1 MGSNLHLNLHL
12 NFVQGY
18 KVERFNKQGRMIMA
32 KANQILKEVFGY
44 DSFRPLQGEIINNIL
59 NKKDTLVI
67 MPTGGGKSICY
78 QIPAL
83 IFTGLTIVIS
93 PLISL
98 MKDQVEQLRQLGVK
112 TALLNSSLPYEEY
125 NYNFNNVKDNKVKL
139 LYIAPESLQ
148 KDEIYNLLKS
158 VRIDCITVDE
168 AHCISEWGHDFRKD
182 YRLLGKFRENF
193 QEAVCTGLTATA
205 TPRVQDDICKNLNMI
220 NPQKFIASFNRENLF
235 LEVIPKIDSFQQT
248 VDFLKAHT
256 DQSGIIYCFSRK
268 QVDELSEDLSALG
281 FSTKPYHAGLTDEE
295 RNTNQDLFI
304 KDEVQIIVATIAFGM
319 GINKSNVR
327 FVLHHDLPKN
337 LESYY
342 QEIGRSGRDG
352 LRSDC
357 LLLFS
362 YSDISKINYFIDQKE
377 NEVER
382 NAAKLH
388 LNAMV
393 KYAESEYC
401 RRQRLISYFGEAY
414 RENYCGMCD
423 NCLADEK
430 DKTDITI
437 PAQKFLSAVKRTG
450 EIFGMNY
457 IIDVLLG
464 SSSERILSN
473 GHQNLSVYGIGKE
486 FTKKQWQ
493 VFSRQF
499 SKKDLL
505 TRDLEYGS
513 LKLLPK
519 AYDVLFNNEKVFGII
534 KEGNTK
540 SIKLRQAEQKYDTE
554 LFELLRKKR
563 KEIAEERDVP
573 PYIIFSDK
581 TLIQMASDYPQN
593 EKELLGISGVGI
605 NKLESYGAVFL
616 SVIRRYCQKKNIS
629 TVGNAGYLIRSRKQK
644 SKTGSTELRHA
655 AVSKSFNNGSSI
667 EELSDEY
674 NVKPQTI
681 ITHIERYAREG
692 NKIRIEGLKRRLN
705 TPLPLQQKV
714 LNSFKEEGITTLSNI
729 HEKFNGEISYED
741 LRILR
746 IIFITEQQS

>member
-1 MGSNLHLNLHL
+1 MS
-12 NFVQGY
+12 
-18 KVERFNKQGRMIMA
+18 
-32 KANQILKEVFGY
+32 KANQILKEIFGY
-44 DSFRPLQGEIINNIL
+44 DSFRPLQEEIISNIL
-59 NKKDTLVI
+59 SKKDTLVI

-112 TALLNSSLPYEEY
+112 TALLNSSLPQQE
-125 NYNFNNVKDNKVKL
+125 YNFNFNNIKNNKVKL
-139 LYIAPESLQ
+139 LYIAPESLH

-158 VRIDCITVDE
+158 VKIDCVTVDE

-193 QEAVCTGLTATA
+193 PEAVCTGLTATA
-205 TPRVQDDICKNLNMI
+205 TPRVQDDICKNLKMI
-220 NPQKFIASFNRENLF
+220 NTQKFIASFNRENLF
-235 LEVIPKIDSFQQT
+235 LEVIPKVDPFRQT
-248 VDFLKAHT
+248 VDFLKEHP

-295 RNTNQDLFI
+295 RNINQDLFI

-352 LRSDC
+352 LRADC
-357 LLLFS
+357 LLLYN
-362 YSDISKINYFIDQKE
+362 YSDVNKINYFIDQKE
-377 NEVER
+377 DEVER

-388 LNAMV
+388 LDAMV
-393 KYAESEYC
+393 KYAESDFC
-401 RRQRLISYFGEAY
+401 RRQSLISYFGENY
-414 RENYCGMCD
+414 SKSYCGMCD
-423 NCLADEK
+423 NCLTDGK
-430 DKTDITI
+430 DKTDITV

-450 EIFGMNY
+450 EFFGMNY

-464 SSSERILSN
+464 SSSDRIFSN
-473 GHQNLSVYGIGKE
+473 GHQNLSVFGIGKE

-493 VFSRQF
+493 ALTRQF
-499 SKKDLL
+499 TKKDLL
-505 TRDLEYGS
+505 ARDLEYGS

-519 AYDVLFNNEKVFGII
+519 AYNVLYNNDKVFGII
-534 KEGNTK
+534 KEEKTNFQRL
-540 SIKLRQAEQKYDTE
+540 KLEEQKYDKQ

-563 KEIAEERDVP
+563 KDIAEERNIP
-573 PYIIFSDK
+573 PYVIFSDT
-581 TLIQMASDYPQN
+581 TLVQMAAVYPQN
-593 EKELLGISGVGI
+593 ENDLLKISGIGI

-616 SVIRRYCQKKNIS
+616 SIIKGYCKKNNIS
-629 TVGNAGYLIRSRKQK
+629 VPVNTGYPAKSRSKK
-644 SKTGSTELRHA
+644 SKTGSTELRHT
-655 AVSKSFNNGSSI
+655 AVSKSFNKGSSL
-667 EELSDEY
+667 EELCKVY
-674 NVKPQTI
+674 NVKLQTI

-692 NKIRIEGLKRRLN
+692 NKIRIEGLKERL
-705 TPLPLQQKV
+705 TITQPLQQKV
-714 LNSFKEEGITTLSNI
+714 LNAFKEEGITTLSNI
-729 HEKFNGEISYED
+729 FEKFNKEISYED

-746 IIFITEQQS
+746 IIFITRQNA